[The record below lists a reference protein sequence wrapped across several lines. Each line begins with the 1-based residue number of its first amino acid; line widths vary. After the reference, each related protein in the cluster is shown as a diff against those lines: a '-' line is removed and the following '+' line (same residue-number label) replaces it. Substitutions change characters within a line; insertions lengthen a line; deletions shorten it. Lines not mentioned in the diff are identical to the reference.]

1 MVGIAENRIKIQPL
15 IHVRVPKDLAK
26 EQYRTNDKKNRKKQK
41 KHRTK

>member
-26 EQYRTNDKKNRKKQK
+26 EQYRTNDKKKHKKET
-41 KHRTK
+41 HRTK